1 MTISLWSSLLLFCN
15 PTKVTSSQKVQLLY
29 VPTKSSVV
37 QQPPFADA
45 HAKVWESSTAVS
57 MAQPSPTKDRQ
68 QESIAVGEEV
78 GEKGVDDRP
87 PSAEIGSSAS
97 SPTCTAAAEADNP
110 AVVSIIAP
118 SEASQPSPA
127 ANVAAAAGQEE
138 EEYQAGEDVAA
149 CNSKPSEESCPEW
162 WQHQLPP
169 VSPFF
174 DDADD
179 GRRSPYYDDLDA
191 HLAALDVREGGGGAD
206 AGGEREGDTSEYDW
220 DRVSP
225 VEPLSPALRGV
236 HRVAVEVMRR
246 SFGSMDAEAGMWN

>member
-1 MTISLWSSLLLFCN
+1 
-15 PTKVTSSQKVQLLY
+15 
-29 VPTKSSVV
+29 
-37 QQPPFADA
+37 
-45 HAKVWESSTAVS
+45 
-57 MAQPSPTKDRQ
+57 MAQSSPAKDRQ
-68 QESIAVGEEV
+68 KEPTAVGEEV
-78 GEKGVDDRP
+78 REKGVDDRP

-97 SPTCTAAAEADNP
+97 SPTCTAAAAAEADNP

-127 ANVAAAAGQEE
+127 ANTAAAAGQEE
-138 EEYQAGEDVAA
+138 EEEEYQAGEEVAV
-149 CNSKPSEESCPEW
+149 CNSKPSEQSCPEW

-179 GRRSPYYDDLDA
+179 GRPSPYYDDLDA
-191 HLAALDVREGGGGAD
+191 HLAALDVREEGGGAD
-206 AGGEREGDTSEYDW
+206 VGGERGGDTSEYDW
-220 DRVSP
+220 DRASP

-246 SFGSMDAEAGMWN
+246 SFGSMDAEAGTCNKSTTDNINIDSYP